1 MMAIP
6 TTARITMVVVPMP
19 PPGLAPV
26 SKSSGATRVGFI
38 SGAATTGAVG
48 TIIEVVGSGIGAGVG
63 DVACAT
69 TNGVGVDGIA
79 VDVAPTSCAST

>member
-1 MMAIP
+1 M
-6 TTARITMVVVPMP
+6 
-19 PPGLAPV
+19 
-26 SKSSGATRVGFI
+26 GFI